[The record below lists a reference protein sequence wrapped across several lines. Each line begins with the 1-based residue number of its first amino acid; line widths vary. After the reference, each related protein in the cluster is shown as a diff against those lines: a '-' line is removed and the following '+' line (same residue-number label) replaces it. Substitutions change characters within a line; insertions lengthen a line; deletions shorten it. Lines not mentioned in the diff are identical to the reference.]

1 MSQSQRE
8 KFAARFREFLPAESV
23 VDQPTSLA
31 AYECDGLSAYRQTPL
46 LVLCGK
52 DLYHPES
59 TSRVIAEIAPN
70 ASFIEDWKEGSAREA
85 ARAEVLAFL
94 KANS

>member
-1 MSQSQRE
+1 MSEADWRSFRGNMYDGD
-8 KFAARFREFLPAESV
+8 KRFFN
-23 VDQPTSLA
+23 VDDDFVRQ
-31 AYECDGLSAYRQTPL
+31 CQTPL

-59 TSRVIAEIAPN
+59 TSRMIAEIAPN
-70 ASFIEDWKEGSAREA
+70 ASFIEDWKEGSPREA
-85 ARAEVLAFL
+85 AGAEVMAFL